1 MGGSSG
7 GQNGI
12 KSIISRLGSDAFV
25 RAKVGLG
32 RPPGRMD
39 AAAYVLQNFTE
50 EEETIFGPLRDKV
63 SEAVTAWLFDGLEI
77 AMNRY
82 NG

>member
-12 KSIISRLGSDAFV
+12 KSIIQHLGTPDFARV
-25 RAKVGLG
+25 KVGIG

-39 AAAYVLQNFTE
+39 AAAYVLQNFSSE
-50 EEETIFGPLRDKV
+50 EGKLRHP
-63 SEAVTAWLFDGLEI
+63 AP
-77 AMNRY
+77 NRLRRS
-82 NG
+82 GMLALRRHRSGDESF